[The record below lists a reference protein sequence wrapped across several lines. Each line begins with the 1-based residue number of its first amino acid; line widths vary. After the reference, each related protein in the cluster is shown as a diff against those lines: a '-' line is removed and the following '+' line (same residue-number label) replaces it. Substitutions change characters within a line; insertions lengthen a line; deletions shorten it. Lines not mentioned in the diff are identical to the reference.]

1 MTSTTDEAIQLKP
14 FEFGAHVRYIGRQRR
29 FLPAG
34 TGREV
39 VLAPGMVGVVI
50 LSGGGRCRL
59 QFRNGFQLD
68 VTPENRAQFEPTQRH
83 VIA

>member
-1 MTSTTDEAIQLKP
+1 MTSTTDESNQLRA
-14 FEFGAHVRYIGRQRR
+14 FEFGAHVRYVGRQRR

-50 LSGGGRCRL
+50 LGGGGERCRL

-68 VTPENRAQFEPTQRH
+68 VTPENRAQFEPTHR
-83 VIA
+83 